1 MLHIGL
7 LSFCAMLP
15 RTYASLHFLSTCILT
30 SKLIIRLTETIIA
43 VNQFL
48 VLKSMQAMSCAVKS
62 MGLFSW

>member
-15 RTYASLHFLSTCILT
+15 ITYTSLHFLSTCILT
-30 SKLIIRLTETIIA
+30 SELIIRLTETIIA

>member
-1 MLHIGL
+1 
-7 LSFCAMLP
+7 MLP
-15 RTYASLHFLSTCILT
+15 ITYASLHFVSTRILT

-48 VLKSMQAMSCAVKS
+48 VVKSMQAMSCAVKS